1 MHLYRFPSAVLAMA
15 GAVHAAALQP
25 RDLLQNLQ
33 DQASLNFKEA
43 ETNGTIARGS
53 CSLENAAVR
62 KDW

>member
-1 MHLYRFPSAVLAMA
+1 MA